1 MVATNFSDA
10 HDLLD
15 SPSAQPSGDTAS
27 LRGRSFPGC
36 CSPADEPLIH
46 ELDQQQPLASC
57 LRGRSLPGCCSPA
70 DRPLIH
76 EAHESSR
83 ASARYD
89 ARLHAIVLNR
99 EVWEG
104 LRASGS
110 DDAAKRENQPV
121 QCAPPAVRRRIWPW
135 RSSRAPPPP
144 PNGQA
149 PQEFQSGSNSSR
161 SQSSGISSGSE
172 AQGCDSGRA
181 DGRSSSGA
189 QGCSG
194 CNSGRTNGS
203 RIDSAPWPSIARPV
217 RSDGVL
223 CSTRLDWMAHTL
235 GHEML
240 HVALWTLCARGE
252 QWRPGVWADEGH
264 GPTFQRLNWHLFGHT
279 DHEFAVEGWKSVARP
294 VPVRQA

>member
-1 MVATNFSDA
+1 MGLCLFPLTTDDFHDHGYLYCNYPPNPPFPPPRYLVAANFSDA

-27 LRGRSFPGC
+27 LRGRS
-36 CSPADEPLIH
+36 CS
-46 ELDQQQPLASC
+46 
-57 LRGRSLPGCCSPA
+57 GCCSPA
-70 DRPLIH
+70 DRPLIQQ
-76 EAHESSR
+76 AHESSR

-104 LRASGS
+104 LRPSGS
-110 DDAAKRENQPV
+110 NDAAKRKNQPV
-121 QCAPPAVRRRIWPW
+121 QCDPPVRRCLWPW
-135 RSSRAPPPP
+135 RSSRTPLPP

-149 PQEFQSGSNSSR
+149 PPQPQPDSSVSSR
-161 SQSSGISSGSE
+161 SQSSG
-172 AQGCDSGRA
+172 C
-181 DGRSSSGA
+181 SSGA
-189 QGCSG
+189 QGIRSG
-194 CNSGRTNGS
+194 G
-203 RIDSAPWPSIARPV
+203 ALWPGLARPV

-264 GPTFQRLNWHLFGHT
+264 GPTFQRLNWHLIGHT